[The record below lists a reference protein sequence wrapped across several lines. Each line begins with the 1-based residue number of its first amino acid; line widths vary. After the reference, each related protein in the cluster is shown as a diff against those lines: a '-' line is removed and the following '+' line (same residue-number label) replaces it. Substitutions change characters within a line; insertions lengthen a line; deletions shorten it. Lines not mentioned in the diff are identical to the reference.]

1 MILAIRAAS
10 GAAGT
15 GSAPPCGFKAKGLN
29 MAALDT
35 SAGNVALGQLSA
47 LPFKNII
54 GGPLTASIEAQAL
67 AAKTTVDFIRAVG
80 LQEVNGKLEAI
91 NVEFSFQDGTGA
103 FRRLRVPI
111 LTVIPIPFIV
121 IETVDIQFKA
131 RIAASAQQ
139 ASEDSSSTEAKV
151 AVQANARWGT
161 RGFGASVSVDASY
174 SAKKDSKASQES
186 KYSVEYT
193 MDVHVHASQ
202 AGLPQ
207 GMAQILNILQDG
219 ISNKPEGGQIQVF
232 GLPGTVGVSANVTLD
247 EKFTVI
253 ALDEAGDPQ
262 AGTLD
267 IAIAPTG
274 VFTATPTSTTTNP
287 ATVSLAKDA
296 NIDLTALPQ
305 DVTITI
311 KFTPTGSTT
320 PVIDTRTVSV
330 VAA

>member
-1 MILAIRAAS
+1 
-10 GAAGT
+10 
-15 GSAPPCGFKAKGLN
+15 

-80 LQEVNGKLEAI
+80 MQEVNGKLEAI

-121 IETVDIQFKA
+121 IDTVDIEFKA

-139 ASEDSSSTEAKV
+139 SSEDSSSTEAKIG
-151 AVQANARWGT
+151 VQASARWGT

-202 AGLPQ
+202 SGLPQ

-219 ISNKPEGGQIQVF
+219 ISNKPEGSQIQVF
-232 GLPGTVGVSANVTLD
+232 GLPGVVAVAADGTITEA
-247 EKFTVI
+247 FTVI
-253 ALDEAGDPQ
+253 GLDEAGDP
-262 AGTLD
+262 AGT
-267 IAIAPTG
+267 IAIAVEPTG
-274 VFTATPTSTTTNP
+274 FVTATATATNP
-287 ATVSLAKDA
+287 ATVTLAA
-296 NIDLTALPQ
+296 ASGLVVGDLPE
-305 DVTITI
+305 DVAIKITL
-311 KFTPTGSTT
+311 TP
-320 PVIDTRTVSV
+320 PVGAAVVETRTVSV
-330 VAA
+330 ETA

>member
-1 MILAIRAAS
+1 
-10 GAAGT
+10 
-15 GSAPPCGFKAKGLN
+15 

-67 AAKTTVDFIRAVG
+67 AAKTTVEFIRAVG

-91 NVEFSFQDGTGA
+91 NVEFSYLDGTGA
-103 FRRLRVPI
+103 YRRLRVPI

-139 ASEDSSSTEAKV
+139 ASEDSSSTEKKL
-151 AVQANARWGT
+151 AVKASARWGT
-161 RGFGASVSVDASY
+161 RGFGASVAVDASY

-219 ISNKPEGGQIQVF
+219 ISNRPEGSQIQVF
-232 GLPGTVGVSANVTLD
+232 GLPGTITAPASGTVD

-253 ALDEAGDPQ
+253 ALNDAGDPEGLGL
-262 AGTLD
+262 AVSVEPPGILTV
-267 IAIAPTG
+267 APT
-274 VFTATPTSTTTNP
+274 TPTTNP
-287 ATVSLAKDA
+287 ATITLTTVSGA
-296 NIDLTALPQ
+296 DLSASPEVTVQVTA
-305 DVTITI
+305 
-311 KFTPTGSTT
+311 TPTPGSGT
-320 PVIDTRTVSV
+320 PATETRTVTV
-330 VAA
+330 VAGA

>member
-1 MILAIRAAS
+1 
-10 GAAGT
+10 
-15 GSAPPCGFKAKGLN
+15 

-35 SAGNVALGQLSA
+35 SAGNVALGQLSS

-91 NVEFSFQDGTGA
+91 NVEFSYKDGTGA
-103 FRRLRVPI
+103 FSRLRVPI

-139 ASEDSSSTEAKV
+139 ASEDSSSTEAKIGV
-151 AVQANARWGT
+151 KASARWGP

-219 ISNKPEGGQIQVF
+219 ISNKPEGSQIQVF
-232 GLPGTVGVSANVTLD
+232 GLPGTVAVSASATLD

-253 ALDEAGDPQ
+253 ALNEAGDPEGFSLAVAVAP
-262 AGTLD
+262 AGILT
-267 IAIAPTG
+267 
-274 VFTATPTSTTTNP
+274 VTPTSSTTNP
-287 ATVSLAKDA
+287 VTVTIAKDSA
-296 NIDLTALPQ
+296 LDLTTLPK

-311 KFTPTGSTT
+311 TATPTGGGTAVT
-320 PVIDTRTVSV
+320 DTRTVSV

>member
-1 MILAIRAAS
+1 
-10 GAAGT
+10 
-15 GSAPPCGFKAKGLN
+15 

-80 LQEVNGKLEAI
+80 MQEVNGKLEAI
-91 NVEFSFQDGTGA
+91 NVEFTFQDGTGS

-121 IETVDIQFKA
+121 IDTVDIQFKA

-139 ASEDSSSTEAKV
+139 SSEDSSSSEAKIG
-151 AVQANARWGT
+151 VQASARWGT

-202 AGLPQ
+202 SGLPQ

-219 ISNKPEGGQIQVF
+219 ISNKPEGKEINVF
-232 GLPGTVGVSANVTLD
+232 GLPAAVDLDSTLSD
-247 EKFTVI
+247 SFTVV
-253 ALDEAGDPQ
+253 ALDETGD
-262 AGTLD
+262 
-267 IAIAPTG
+267 APITYG
-274 VFTATPTSTTTNP
+274 ITVTFDPKFLKVSATAAVPNP
-287 ATVSLAKDA
+287 ATLTLQAGP
-296 NIDLTALPQ
+296 DLPAAGAVDQ
-305 DVTITI
+305 DVTATITATNSADATDTI
-311 KFTPTGSTT
+311 TT
-320 PVIDTRTVSV
+320 TRLVNVSRT
-330 VAA
+330 A

>member
-1 MILAIRAAS
+1 
-10 GAAGT
+10 
-15 GSAPPCGFKAKGLN
+15 

-54 GGPLTASIEAQAL
+54 GGPLTASIAAQAL

-80 LQEVNGKLEAI
+80 MQEVNGKLEAI

-121 IETVDIQFKA
+121 IDTVDIEFKA

-139 ASEDSSSTEAKV
+139 SSEESSSSEAKIG
-151 AVQANARWGT
+151 VQASARWGT

-202 AGLPQ
+202 SGLPQ

-219 ISNKPEGGQIQVF
+219 ISNKPEGNQIPVF
-232 GLPGTVGVSANVTLD
+232 GLPGVIQVKADGTFT
-247 EKFTVI
+247 EKFTAI
-253 ALDEAGDPQ
+253 ALDEAGDT
-262 AGTLD
+262 GTYTITVAPDPTGVLTAAVVGTNPVTVTLTAVSGLDLTTLPKD
-267 IAIAPTG
+267 IAIKITAKPT
-274 VFTATPTSTTTNP
+274 
-287 ATVSLAKDA
+287 
-296 NIDLTALPQ
+296 
-305 DVTITI
+305 
-311 KFTPTGSTT
+311 TGDS
-320 PVIDTRTVSV
+320 VIETRTVSLEP
-330 VAA
+330 A

>member
-1 MILAIRAAS
+1 
-10 GAAGT
+10 
-15 GSAPPCGFKAKGLN
+15 

-80 LQEVNGKLEAI
+80 MQEVNGKLEAI

-121 IETVDIQFKA
+121 IDTVDIEFKA

-139 ASEDSSSTEAKV
+139 SSEESSSTEAKIG
-151 AVQANARWGT
+151 VQASARWGT

-202 AGLPQ
+202 SGLPQ

-219 ISNKPEGGQIQVF
+219 ISNKPEGSQLLVL
-232 GLPGTVGVSANVTLD
+232 GLPATITLPATGATA
-247 EKFTVI
+247 EKFTVV
-253 ALDEAGDPQ
+253 ALDEAGDPGKFTV
-262 AGTLD
+262 AVVFDPATVLKLKSAVPATNPALVELD
-267 IAIAPTG
+267 QVAATDPAAPPQD
-274 VFTATPTSTTTNP
+274 VAVKIKATPTP
-287 ATVSLAKDA
+287 LAPPGTQP
-296 NIDLTALPQ
+296 IEE
-305 DVTITI
+305 I
-311 KFTPTGSTT
+311 
-320 PVIDTRTVSV
+320 RTVTVLSS
-330 VAA
+330 

>member
-1 MILAIRAAS
+1 
-10 GAAGT
+10 
-15 GSAPPCGFKAKGLN
+15 

-80 LQEVNGKLEAI
+80 MQEVNGKLEAI

-121 IETVDIQFKA
+121 IDTVDIEFKA

-139 ASEDSSSTEAKV
+139 SSEESSSSEAKIG
-151 AVQANARWGT
+151 VQASARWGT

-202 AGLPQ
+202 SGLPQ

-219 ISNKPEGGQIQVF
+219 ISNKPEASQLMIL
-232 GLPGTVGVSANVTLD
+232 GLPTTINLPKTGALG
-247 EKFTVI
+247 EEFTVA
-253 ALDEAGDPQ
+253 ALNADGDPGPFKVDVTFEP
-262 AGTLD
+262 ATAVKLD
-267 IAIAPTG
+267 TDPVPSGNPITIGLNAQTPTITAPTE
-274 VFTATPTSTTTNP
+274 
-287 ATVSLAKDA
+287 
-296 NIDLTALPQ
+296 
-305 DVTITI
+305 VTITI
-311 KFTPTGSTT
+311 TAT
-320 PVIDTRTVSV
+320 PVSPATGDPIVVTRTVNV
-330 VAA
+330 LPPAP

>member
-1 MILAIRAAS
+1 
-10 GAAGT
+10 
-15 GSAPPCGFKAKGLN
+15 

-67 AAKTTVDFIRAVG
+67 AAKTTVEFIRAVG

-91 NVEFSFQDGTGA
+91 NVEFSYQDGTGA

-111 LTVIPIPFIV
+111 LTIIPIPFIV
-121 IETVDIQFKA
+121 IETVDIDFKA

-139 ASEDSSSTEAKV
+139 SSEESSSTEAKV
-151 AVQANARWGT
+151 AVKASARWGT

-219 ISNKPEGGQIQVF
+219 ISNRPEGSQIQVF
-232 GLPGTVGVSANVTLD
+232 GLPGTVTVPKTGTLA

-253 ALDEAGDPQ
+253 ALNAAGDPEGFNL
-262 AGTLD
+262 AVTVE
-267 IAIAPTG
+267 PTG
-274 VFTATPTSTTTNP
+274 ILTVTPAAPTTNP
-287 ATVSLAKDA
+287 ATITLAAVSGA
-296 NIDLTALPQ
+296 DLSASPEVAIKITA
-305 DVTITI
+305 
-311 KFTPTGSTT
+311 TPTPG
-320 PVIDTRTVSV
+320 PGDPAVETRTVTV
-330 VAA
+330 VAGA

>member
-1 MILAIRAAS
+1 M
-10 GAAGT
+10 
-15 GSAPPCGFKAKGLN
+15 P
-29 MAALDT
+29 LDT
-35 SAGNVALGQLSA
+35 TAGDVALGQLSA

-67 AAKTTVDFIRAVG
+67 AAKTTVEFIRAVG
-80 LQEVNGKLEAI
+80 MQEVNGKLEAI
-91 NVEFSFQDGTGA
+91 NVEFSYQDGTGA

-121 IETVDIQFKA
+121 IDTVDIDFKA

-139 ASEDSSSTEAKV
+139 SSEESSSSEAKIG
-151 AVQANARWGT
+151 VQASARWGT

-219 ISNKPEGGQIQVF
+219 ISNKPEQNQLMVF
-232 GLPGTVGVSANVTLD
+232 GLPSTITYVTAASTQDL

-253 ALDEAGDPQ
+253 ALDQAGDPVTGHTFAVAFQ
-262 AGTLD
+262 
-267 IAIAPTG
+267 PTG
-274 VFTATPTSTTTNP
+274 VIKTNLTATTAITNP
-287 ATVSLAKDA
+287 VEITIQKDGT
-296 NIDLTALPQ
+296 TAPTLPQ
-305 DVTITI
+305 DVVMTITSSPTSPGS
-311 KFTPTGSTT
+311 TPTPITT
-320 PVIDTRTVSV
+320 THTLTV
-330 VAA
+330 VAE

>member
-1 MILAIRAAS
+1 
-10 GAAGT
+10 
-15 GSAPPCGFKAKGLN
+15 

-67 AAKTTVDFIRAVG
+67 AAKTTVDFIRSVG

-91 NVEFSFQDGTGA
+91 NVEFSYQDGTGA

-111 LTVIPIPFIV
+111 LTVVPIPFIV
-121 IETVDIQFKA
+121 IETVDIDFKA

-139 ASEDSSSTEAKV
+139 ASEESSSTEAKV
-151 AVQANARWGT
+151 AVKASARWGT
-161 RGFGASVSVDASY
+161 RGFGASVAVDASY

-219 ISNKPEGGQIQVF
+219 ISNRPEGSQIQVF
-232 GLPGTVGVSANVTLD
+232 GLPGSVTVSKTEALTEN
-247 EKFTVI
+247 FTVI
-253 ALDEAGDPQ
+253 ALNDLGDPEDFSLGV
-262 AGTLD
+262 AV
-267 IAIAPTG
+267 APPG
-274 VFTATPTSTTTNP
+274 ILTATLPTTPANP

-296 NIDLTALPQ
+296 NIDITALPQ
-305 DVTITI
+305 EVAITITA
-311 KFTPTGSTT
+311 TPTGTAGAA
-320 PVIDTRTVSV
+320 PVTETRTVTV
-330 VAA
+330 FPA

>member
-1 MILAIRAAS
+1 M
-10 GAAGT
+10 
-15 GSAPPCGFKAKGLN
+15 
-29 MAALDT
+29 ALDT
-35 SAGNVALGQLSA
+35 TASSVALGQLSA

-80 LQEVNGKLEAI
+80 MQEVNGKLEAI
-91 NVEFSFQDGTGA
+91 NVEFTFQDGTGA

-121 IETVDIQFKA
+121 IDTVDIQFKA

-139 ASEDSSSTEAKV
+139 ASEESSSTEAKIG
-151 AVQANARWGT
+151 VQASARWGT

-202 AGLPQ
+202 SGLPQ

-219 ISNKPEGGQIQVF
+219 ISNKPEGSQLLVL
-232 GLPGTVGVSANVTLD
+232 GLPATLTLPATGTTS
-247 EKFTVI
+247 EEFTVI
-253 ALDEAGDPQ
+253 ALDEAGDPGKYTV
-262 AGTLD
+262 AVTFDPATVLKLKAAIGTTNPAVVKLD
-267 IAIAPTG
+267 QVAATDPSAPPQD
-274 VFTATPTSTTTNP
+274 VAVKITATPTS
-287 ATVSLAKDA
+287 LA
-296 NIDLTALPQ
+296 P
-305 DVTITI
+305 
-311 KFTPTGSTT
+311 PGSV
-320 PVIDTRTVSV
+320 PIVETRTVTVLSS
-330 VAA
+330 